1 MTHPL
6 DTLKKMAVEDVDR
19 DAITLEEFYAIMKGL
34 LIAMKQTRLSYDLG
48 LEAGNATLDAIIT
61 GLEPLLEDLRMALA
75 GESEDAK
82 LSTKAAA
89 A

>member
-19 DAITLEEFYAIMKGL
+19 DAVTLEEFYAILKGL

-61 GLEPLLEDLRMALA
+61 GLEPLLEDLRRELTDEPA
-75 GESEDAK
+75 DAK
-82 LSTKAAA
+82 PSAKMVAA
-89 A
+89 